1 MFLECSSAN
10 CESGAMG
17 KGQEMSEAGKSRPQ
31 AAAMPTTAAEPGPK
45 TLAVRDRLDPV
56 GLSGTGNKR
65 LAERLAYQVATC
77 QWLPPD
83 LGSEGTAEHTTSAI
97 AALKELAPAN
107 AVEGMLATQMV
118 AAHNASLDLLQRAMA
133 DSQPDRAIEERTRQY
148 ARLSEVFLKQLDRFV
163 RQRGRQR
170 QTIRIEHV
178 RVVENGTVT
187 VRQEEE
193 RERGG

>member
-1 MFLECSSAN
+1 MNDASTS
-10 CESGAMG
+10 
-17 KGQEMSEAGKSRPQ
+17 
-31 AAAMPTTAAEPGPK
+31 AEPAIAA
-45 TLAVRDRLDPV
+45 TLAHRAEPKMLAVEDRFDPLA
-56 GLSGTGNKR
+56 LSGTANPR
-65 LAERLAYQVATC
+65 FAARLAYQVATC
-77 QWLPPD
+77 QWLP
-83 LGSEGTAEHTTSAI
+83 SEFATQQHAEQATSAI

-133 DSQPDRAIEERTRQY
+133 DSQPDRAVEERTRQY

-178 RVVENGTVT
+178 RVVENGKVT

-193 RERGG
+193 RERPR